1 MSSRP
6 INVIEYKFV
15 CYKVTGVYFDTHG
28 MRKAPVVDAI
38 AEMWFGTHH
47 FQLVSVHVISTTRA
61 LPP

>member
-1 MSSRP
+1 M
-6 INVIEYKFV
+6 IEYKFV